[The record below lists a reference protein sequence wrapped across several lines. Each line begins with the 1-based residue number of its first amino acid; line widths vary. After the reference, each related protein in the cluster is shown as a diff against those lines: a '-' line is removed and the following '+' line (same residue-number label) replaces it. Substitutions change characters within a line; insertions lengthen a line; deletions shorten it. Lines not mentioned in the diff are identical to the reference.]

1 VYELDQQDHPCV
13 WHLLSGSKC
22 GVDCAAAVL
31 NGCGDVNTRV
41 IELDISVT
49 FLKKKKKK
57 KAKRAILR
65 LLEHHILISCGKL
78 IHLEISCVI

>member
-49 FLKKKKKK
+49 FLKKKKKSETSY
-57 KAKRAILR
+57 
-65 LLEHHILISCGKL
+65 LEVVGTSYLNFL
-78 IHLEISCVI
+78 W